1 MASAASH
8 RAVCGATGSAL
19 ERSEHRATIDE
30 PRERGL
36 VNSREAGDGEHR
48 RFRFRIRIRIRVRV
62 RVCVRVRFRI
72 RIRIRVR
79 VRVCVCVRF
88 CVCVCVCVCVRCGLG
103 LGNVESFIGRLSLS
117 TSAREGG
124 VKPEGDLGSGESASC
139 R

>member
-8 RAVCGATGSAL
+8 RAVCGATRSAL

-48 RFRFRIRIRIRVRV
+48 RF
-62 RVCVRVRFRI
+62 RFRI